1 MEREDEIALAAAT
14 YIVLST
20 KKRRKR
26 KHKCW
31 VIPSLQER
39 DDFGVAKLLSVLK
52 KDDLCS
58 RRITNGS
65 VQNFCRMSSYDLEC
79 LLGQVA
85 PRIQK
90 EDTNYRQAIPPMERL
105 LVTLRFLATGDSYH
119 SLMYLFRMSVPSI
132 SKIIPEVCEA
142 IVDVLHDI
150 LR

>member
-14 YIVLST
+14 FIVLST

-31 VIPSLQER
+31 VKPSLPER

-65 VQNFCRMSSYDLEC
+65 VQNFCRMSSSDLEW

-90 EDTNYRQAIPPMERL
+90 EDTNYRKAIPQWNDCLSHCDFLQQEILIIHTHATCNYRL
-105 LVTLRFLATGDSYH
+105 IEQL
-119 SLMYLFRMSVPSI
+119 
-132 SKIIPEVCEA
+132 
-142 IVDVLHDI
+142 I
-150 LR
+150 LI